1 MAQNARA
8 HIAAFLFLA
17 AALVIYFFP
26 AIKAGALSAFDYNY
40 AYPPFETIEPR
51 EIGNPL
57 LSDQAIGGD
66 AQKYYIGRSLRE
78 GRVPFWN
85 PYIGLGTPFL
95 AGGQSAVLFPPNLLF
110 AVLPF
115 GPASIAVAVIKLLLA
130 GTGMYF
136 LVWALLKNHLAAL
149 FAGVAF
155 TFCGFN
161 IVWLGHPHT
170 NVSIWL
176 PWLLLFTWQFFET
189 KRRLYLLPYAL
200 VVAIQF
206 FGGHI
211 ETSLHIL
218 SLTALLAIVLTFAK
232 KVWLSFFL
240 FVAASILGFLLAAP
254 QLFPFIEYLL
264 NSWTLVYRSAQVRTR
279 YIPLPWLVPSIF
291 PNIFGNPTWH
301 SYWVHQP
308 GAFNYNETVTGFPGT
323 LSLLLAPLAL
333 FSKKWRRWGLGI
345 ILLIAAI
352 ILGLLGVPPFFTFL
366 SKVPPFSWT
375 LNKRLLLITSF
386 LLVVLA
392 AMALDWLVDLRASD
406 FRRLWEKGRNWVGI
420 HRRALFLGAT
430 ALAVLLAV
438 VLLSLFPEIR
448 ALGIKVAGK
457 LTLNFQKG
465 PKQAFLE
472 FGFVFAA
479 FIILAALKLKNLIG
493 SKLLLVFI
501 VIIALLNGF
510 LYSWNYNPPFAGEL
524 FATTPEIEYVQ
535 QNAGYDRALIFG
547 RGSLATIYEIYD
559 PHNSDSLVYYPVY
572 QFMDLAEAK
581 NRLRELEVT
590 FENKRFLDFL
600 NVRYFAFQKEKEE
613 DLHFAFEKGKEVDLP
628 GLEKAF
634 EGSSVDIYRNNNALA
649 RTFTVEKVI
658 KVGSANEALKLLGSE
673 NSDLKNTVTVEG
685 ADDIEFEGLS
695 QGRVSIQSLEP
706 ERVSLE
712 ASCPGACFVV
722 MTDTNYPGW
731 KAKVDGEET
740 KIYKTDVAFRG
751 VYIPEEGTH
760 TVEFDF
766 VPYSFWIGAVTSVLA
781 LMALLGLAF
790 ARLKFSSD
798 CGGNQVSRDYK
809 KPKGKGAHDCKGCW
823 YNCAQKEDQTC
834 FSHPSTIGSDGGQKT
849 NYPGDGVNS
858 YNSWEKGEIDYGER
872 ANEEEEREAD
882 YYPA

>member
-1 MAQNARA
+1 MQRVKPIMAQNARA
-8 HIAAFLFLA
+8 HIAAFLFLTV
-17 AALVIYFFP
+17 ALVIYFFP

-40 AYPPFETIEPR
+40 AYPPFELTDPK

-57 LSDQAIGGD
+57 LSDQAIAGD

-130 GTGMYF
+130 GMGMYF

-149 FAGVAF
+149 FVGVAF

-189 KRRLYLLPYAL
+189 KKRLYLLPYAL

-218 SLTALLAIVLTFAK
+218 SLTALLAIILTFTK

-254 QLFPFIEYLL
+254 QLFPFIEYLF
-264 NSWTLVYRSAQVRTR
+264 NSFALAFRSKTTQGPYLTLS
-279 YIPLPWLVPSIF
+279 WLVPSLL
-291 PNIFGNPTWH
+291 PNIFGNPAWH
-301 SYWVHQP
+301 VYWYQP
-308 GAFNYNETVTGFPGT
+308 ERFFNYNETVMGFPGT
-323 LSLLLAPLAL
+323 LSFFLAP
-333 FSKKWRRWGLGI
+333 FVFFNRKWRRWGLGI
-345 ILLIAAI
+345 VLLIAAI
-352 ILGLLGVPPFFTFL
+352 LLGLLGVPPFFTFL

-386 LLVVLA
+386 LLTVLA
-392 AMALDWLVDLRASD
+392 AMALDWLADLGASG
-406 FRRLWEKGRNWVGI
+406 FRRLWEKGRNWVGV

-448 ALGIKVAGK
+448 ALGTKVAGK

-472 FGFVFAA
+472 FGFVLIA

-493 SKLLLVFI
+493 SKLLLAFI

-524 FATTPEIEYVQ
+524 FAATPEIEYVQ

-572 QFMDLAEAK
+572 QFMDLAGAQD
-581 NRLRELEVT
+581 RLRKLEAT
-590 FENKRFLDFL
+590 KENKQFLDFL
-600 NVRYFAFQKEKEE
+600 NVRYFAF
-613 DLHFAFEKGKEVDLP
+613 EKGREVDLP

-649 RTFTVEKVI
+649 RTFTVEKAI

-712 ASCPGACFVV
+712 VNCPGTCFVV

-731 KAKVDGEET
+731 TARIDGEET
-740 KIYKTDVAFRG
+740 RIYKTDVAFRG

-766 VPYSFWIGAVTSVLA
+766 MPYSFWIGAVTSVLA

-790 ARLKFSSD
+790 VPIKA
-798 CGGNQVSRDYK
+798 
-809 KPKGKGAHDCKGCW
+809 
-823 YNCAQKEDQTC
+823 
-834 FSHPSTIGSDGGQKT
+834 
-849 NYPGDGVNS
+849 
-858 YNSWEKGEIDYGER
+858 
-872 ANEEEEREAD
+872 
-882 YYPA
+882 